1 MARKLDAQKS
11 GFRTSSSS
19 SSSAAGGPR
28 KRPAPSSS
36 SSSSDFGAHS
46 SGGNNAF
53 QLVQQSLKKARM
65 RSKNEQ
71 AIAANREA
79 SHPRSAAHAPIDKTA
94 QVNHLVRWSWPFST
108 NLLKYFYRTI
118 RYLSCTNTADD
129 SIGRNLRSRPF
140 RKTFWTSTRHSRYVE
155 NFSAISR
162 LSTTV
167 TY

>member
-1 MARKLDAQKS
+1 MYSWGTLGAKQKAAEEMARKLDAQKS
-11 GFRTSSSS
+11 GFSTSSSS
-19 SSSAAGGPR
+19 AAAGGPR

-94 QVNHLVRWSWPFST
+94 QVNHL
-108 NLLKYFYRTI
+108 
-118 RYLSCTNTADD
+118 
-129 SIGRNLRSRPF
+129 LR
-140 RKTFWTSTRHSRYVE
+140 
-155 NFSAISR
+155 
-162 LSTTV
+162 
-167 TY
+167 